1 MKIDQADSF
10 WWNKNCQED
19 YIMSNTEST
28 NKIMLNQKCKNVLKS
43 GTKEKGR
50 DSTTN
55 ATRIS

>member
-43 GTKEKGR
+43 GTKEKGK

-55 ATRIS
+55 AARIS